1 MKEFKGKASK
11 GEKIAIVIAI
21 ILLLANV
28 IGYSYIVFRVVS
40 QNSFSDQII
49 KFWDDNSR
57 VKFRVNQI
65 LLYSSANAED
75 KSDKNDMSDV
85 SVSQFT
91 DIAIYI
97 DNQSNTDGLSED
109 NTLSDIY
116 IDNITVETGQKS
128 GNFIVNYKSPLHF
141 GKYES
146 IDNKIDSTIQY
157 KVIHTNDEITENDNL
172 TPTFY
177 TDCSNPI
184 SLGFVNKD
192 VIKHYKLTEQS
203 NMVNYNGT
211 ILKTTNVDLDKIS
224 PKISFD
230 IHIKTNMNEYYMRKM
245 YIDVPLE
252 NSQGSISSGYLIAL
266 NYYKN
271 NEFCFIKE

>member
-1 MKEFKGKASK
+1 MKEFKGKVGK
-11 GEKIAIVIAI
+11 TEKIFIFIAI
-21 ILLLANV
+21 ILLLLNV
-28 IGYSYIVFRVVS
+28 IGYSYIVFRIVVA
-40 QNSFSDQII
+40 NSFSDQII

-57 VKFRVNQI
+57 VKFRVSQI

-75 KSDKNDMSDV
+75 KSDKKDMSDV

-97 DNQSNTDGLSED
+97 DNQSNTDGLSLD

-116 IDNITVETGQKS
+116 IDNIKIETGQKS
-128 GNFIVNYKSPLHF
+128 GTFSLGYKSPLKF
-141 GKYES
+141 GKYDVFSDMSETG
-146 IDNKIDSTIQY
+146 INY
-157 KVIHTNDEITENDNL
+157 KVIHTNEEKTDDDNY
-172 TPTFY
+172 TPTFF

-184 SLGFVNKD
+184 SIGYINKD

-203 NMVNYNGT
+203 NIVTYNGS

-230 IHIKTNMNEYYMRKM
+230 IHIKTNMNEYYYRKM

-252 NSQGSISSGYLIAL
+252 NSQGSISSGYLISL
-266 NYYKN
+266 NRFSN
-271 NEFCFIKE
+271 NEYCFIKE

>member
-1 MKEFKGKASK
+1 MKEFKGKVGRA
-11 GEKIAIVIAI
+11 EKIATVIAI
-21 ILLLANV
+21 VLLVANV
-28 IGYSYIVFRVVS
+28 LGYGYITFKIVA
-40 QNSFSDQII
+40 QNSFSDQIT
-49 KFWDDNSR
+49 KFWDENSR
-57 VKFRVNQI
+57 VKFKVNQV

-85 SVSQFT
+85 SVSQYT
-91 DIAIYI
+91 DIAVYI

-109 NTLSDIY
+109 NTLSEIY
-116 IDNITVETGQKS
+116 IDNIKIETGQKS
-128 GNFIVNYKSPLHF
+128 GNFILGYKSPLNF
-141 GKYES
+141 SKYES
-146 IDNKIDSTIQY
+146 IDNVIDKGINY
-157 KVIHTNDEITENDNL
+157 KVIHTNEEKTENDNYS
-172 TPTFY
+172 PTFY

-184 SLGFVNKD
+184 SLGFINKD
-192 VIKHYKLTEQS
+192 IIKHYKLTEQS
-203 NMVNYNGT
+203 NMVTYNGS

-252 NSQGSISSGYLIAL
+252 NRQGSISSGYLIAL
-266 NYYKN
+266 SHYTN

>member
-40 QNSFSDQII
+40 QNSFSDQIT

-157 KVIHTNDEITENDNL
+157 KVIHTNDEKTENDNL